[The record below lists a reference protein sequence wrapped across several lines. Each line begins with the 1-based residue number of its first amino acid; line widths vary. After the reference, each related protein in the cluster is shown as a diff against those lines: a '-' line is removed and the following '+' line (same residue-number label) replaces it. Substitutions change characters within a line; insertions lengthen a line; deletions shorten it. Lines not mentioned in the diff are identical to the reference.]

1 MPSRLVPG
9 FVCWCSDVSRVV
21 LISWGAD
28 AAVMQK
34 LGINT
39 IRVYNINPA
48 INHDLCVSIFN
59 AVGIYM

>member
-1 MPSRLVPG
+1 M
-9 FVCWCSDVSRVV
+9 
-21 LISWGAD
+21 WGTD

-39 IRVYNINPA
+39 IRVYTINPA
-48 INHDLCVSIFN
+48 VNHDECVSIFN